1 MAHCGMPPVAG
12 DLSGLDEITG
22 EAVLPVQSAV
32 GTSGRVP
39 SAGECRSEQLST
51 FNFTVSL

>member
-22 EAVLPVQSAV
+22 EAVLSVQACGRDLWE
-32 GTSGRVP
+32 GTVRGGVLASVP
-39 SAGECRSEQLST
+39 FIS
-51 FNFTVSL
+51 V